1 MKVVQQRNRSNRGCL
16 LLENTYP
23 ISVRLK
29 TAGHRRRPQKNH
41 RGILQFTEK
50 YVFKSVDCGT
60 LQLVLEVFVTRLCL
74 DIM

>member
-29 TAGHRRRPQKNH
+29 TAGHRRRPQKTTGEFYN
-41 RGILQFTEK
+41 LL
-50 YVFKSVDCGT
+50 KSTC
-60 LQLVLEVFVTRLCL
+60 LKVLTVALYS
-74 DIM
+74 